1 VRLMLPFLLCA
12 LSLPNVAR
20 AEIFWGRP
28 PVSGG
33 VMTGPEAGFGAA
45 LPGATATEQRAWLVW
60 NLRSALNVAALQCG
74 RFPMLFTENN
84 YNSMLRNHEQ
94 EFGDAFKSLTGYF
107 KRTSKTAPAGQ
118 KALDTFGTRTYSA
131 FSAVSGI
138 LVFCTNSGDVGAQA
152 RFTPRGSI
160 HILASEKLKTL
171 FNAVKSTS
179 GEQMIRRVAA
189 PWRAPLPNLDERC
202 WKGRKPSGKC

>member
-1 VRLMLPFLLCA
+1 VRFVVALV
-12 LSLPNVAR
+12 LSLVSLPRAAS

-28 PVSGG
+28 PVMGG
-33 VMTGPEAGFGAA
+33 VMQGPESGFGAA
-45 LPGATATEQRAWLVW
+45 LPGANAIEQRAWLVW

-84 YNSMLRNHEQ
+84 YNSMLRNHEL
-94 EFGDAFKSLTGYF
+94 EFGTAFKTLTSYF
-107 KRTSKTAPAGQ
+107 KRTSKTAAAGQ

-138 LVFCTNSGDVGAQA
+138 LVFCSYAGDVGAQA
-152 RFTPRGSI
+152 RFTPRGSV
-160 HILASEKLKTL
+160 HTLASEQLKTL

-179 GEQMIRRVAA
+179 GEQVIRRVAA
-189 PWRAPLPNLDERC
+189 PWRAPLPNLDDRC
-202 WKGRKPSGKC
+202 WKGRKLSGKC